1 VPVDVLKSEGVPMIV
16 AQSLEDYRRNRYL
29 TVDKFARNVL
39 GVSPSTYYRLLDGR
53 SEIPTMRRVA
63 ARLGVPPAAIAEFAP
78 PASPALLAQI
88 WTGIDSAEAN
98 GWIELDIDTLE
109 PTGRRV
115 SAVFPSQTDAFLTQ
129 R

>member
-1 VPVDVLKSEGVPMIV
+1 MLV

-29 TVDKFARNVL
+29 TVDEFARGVL
-39 GVSPSTYYRLLDGR
+39 EVSPSTYYRLLEGR

-78 PASPALLAQI
+78 PASHTLLAQL
-88 WTGIDSAEAN
+88 TAAVDQAEAH
-98 GWIELDIDTLE
+98 GWIELDPETLD

-115 SAVFPSQTDAFLTQ
+115 FTAFPTEDDDQALSS
-129 R
+129 